1 MRTAGKTSANTKH
14 RRIPETLSDQERLAF
29 LSQFNHR
36 CPTGLRNLCIV
47 RLMLNSGLRCNETLT
62 LKISSLDWTS
72 GRMKVRGK
80 GRKQRV
86 LWINEDDLELLGK
99 WREARE
105 SIEGFDNR
113 LLFTTLSGAPV
124 NPRYI
129 RVMVKNKA
137 QKAGIAKDIHPHTL
151 RHSFA
156 TDLYRQTKNLRLTQ
170 KALGHSNVQTTT
182 IYTHIVDDELE
193 DALKN
198 LRQ

>member
-137 QKAGIAKDIHPHTL
+137 QKAGIAKAIHPHTL